1 MGLWP
6 KLSGKLVDCQQLS
19 QPVRRPPIIIKTNFD
34 DFSVENGIKVLLK
47 AFKMGFSM
55 ANIVVLV
62 SSFQQNAQHLKSIHF
77 WTNYKHFR
85 DA

>member
-1 MGLWP
+1 MTKSLHAVF
-6 KLSGKLVDCQQLS
+6 KTVTEVLNSK
-19 QPVRRPPIIIKTNFD
+19 KTNFG
-34 DFSVENGIKVLLK
+34 DFLEENGIKVLLK
-47 AFKMGFSM
+47 AFKIGFSM

>member
-1 MGLWP
+1 MT
-6 KLSGKLVDCQQLS
+6 KLPHAVFKKVIEVLKLK
-19 QPVRRPPIIIKTNFD
+19 KTNFG
-34 DFSVENGIKVLLK
+34 DFLVENGIKVLLK
-47 AFKMGFSM
+47 AFKIGFSI

>member
-1 MGLWP
+1 MT
-6 KLSGKLVDCQQLS
+6 KLPHAVFKKVTEVLKLK
-19 QPVRRPPIIIKTNFD
+19 KTNFG
-34 DFSVENGIKVLLK
+34 DFLVENGIKVLLK
-47 AFKMGFSM
+47 AFKMGFSI